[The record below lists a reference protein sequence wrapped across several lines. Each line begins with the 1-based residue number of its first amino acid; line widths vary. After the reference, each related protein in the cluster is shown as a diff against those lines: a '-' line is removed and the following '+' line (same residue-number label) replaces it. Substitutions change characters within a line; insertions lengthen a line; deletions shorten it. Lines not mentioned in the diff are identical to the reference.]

1 MNIEKEY
8 KDFEVAMFKS
18 LDAGYEEGLDIEYM
32 FADLSD
38 FCMREGLRIGDVTL
52 SLMFERWRK
61 SRRV

>member
-18 LDAGYEEGLDIEYM
+18 LDAGSEEGLDIEYM